1 MRKRRLVMA
10 ALAVLLLEPAMPSA
24 HGQNVPPGL
33 LPAGANTTNPSAP
46 FYIDLTGLDFRTN
59 PPTRNPLNPNY
70 PSATALPNGG
80 LPPIG
85 LNGNFIIGPN
95 HPPAPETVAP
105 NGLLAGKVYSFIMQ
119 SKDSTIFHNGHV
131 RVEPFFDY
139 INSYGQTTPG
149 DFSTMLVPNC
159 FTPEAKYCGEVGT
172 WTRKVLVYVPRL
184 ARGDQPLPF
193 IVSGDGNGPT
203 SGPVAAFTL
212 EPLLFPTIDN
222 LVQLRRVPPMVA
234 ITVENGGQD
243 AQGSQRGF
251 EYDAINGLYAEF
263 VETEVLPLVEQVAG
277 IRLTRNPAG
286 RIAMGQSASG
296 GGAFTMAW
304 FHPELFGKVL
314 SYSPT
319 FTNQQWPHD
328 PNLPG
333 GGWQYHSP
341 YAGPQPNPLLNT
353 ENLSLTGPTT
363 STQPAGSPLILTS
376 PKKPIRVWF
385 EMGDQDG
392 WYPNPM
398 ADGMHDYV
406 LAGENMAK
414 VLAAKGYEYQFVFA
428 RNAGHVDPATK
439 AQTLPRAIE
448 YLMQGY
454 RPDDQ
459 DSKFR

>member
-1 MRKRRLVMA
+1 MITSRPTMVVFA
-10 ALAVLLLEPAMPSA
+10 ALLSAAVIPDALAQNLL
-24 HGQNVPPGL
+24 
-33 LPAGANTTNPSAP
+33 AGANTTNPSAP

-70 PSATALPNGG
+70 PNATALPDGV
-80 LPPIG
+80 LPAVRA
-85 LNGNFIIGPN
+85 NGNFIIGPT
-95 HPPAPETVAP
+95 HLAAPETVAK
-105 NGLLAGKVYSFIMQ
+105 NGLLTGKVYSFVMH
-119 SKDSTIFHNGHV
+119 SKDSTIYHNGHV

-139 INSYGQTTPG
+139 INFYGQTAPG

-159 FTPEAKYCGEVGT
+159 FTPDVKYCGEVGT
-172 WTRKVLVYVPRL
+172 WTRVVKVYVPRQ
-184 ARGDQPLPF
+184 ASGEPVPF
-193 IVSGDGNGPT
+193 IISGDGNGPT
-203 SGPVAAFTL
+203 SGPVAQYTL
-212 EPLLFPTIDN
+212 EPVLFPTIDN
-222 LVQLRRVPPMVA
+222 LIQLRRIPPMVA

-251 EYDAINGLYAEF
+251 EYDSINGLYAEF

-341 YAGPQPNPLLNT
+341 YAGPQPSPLLET
-353 ENLSLTGPTT
+353 QGLSLDGPRT
-363 STQPAGSPLILTS
+363 STQPAGSPLILTG
-376 PKKPIRVWF
+376 PKKPIRIWF

-406 LAGENMAK
+406 LAAENMAK
-414 VLAAKGYEYQFVFA
+414 VLAAKEYEYQFIFA
-428 RNAGHVDPATK
+428 RNAVHVDQATR

-454 RPDDQ
+454 RADDQ